1 MITLDDCYS
10 MSEAPD
16 DIVGVV
22 ARHEGLS
29 LIMAMGKINAFLA
42 QPWGGPAIR
51 QMILDEYA
59 RADGQGHHER
69 AYVLAI
75 QYREARTRYPH
86 GRDRRRR
93 GR

>member
-1 MITLDDCYS
+1 MITLDDCYC

-16 DIVGVV
+16 DVVSIV
-22 ARHEGLS
+22 ARHQRLS
-29 LIMAMGKINAFLA
+29 PIMAMGFINTFLA

-59 RADGQGHHER
+59 RADGQGNHER
-69 AYVLAI
+69 AYTLAI
-75 QYREARTRYPH
+75 QYREARARYPQ

-93 GR
+93 TR